1 MHNKKNNNKS
11 NTFIQG
17 LRPFSRSIPK
27 GLKKLLKKG
36 SYNFSNIVDN
46 WNKMIGKDISSV
58 CYPNTIKIGK
68 EMNNGTLILN
78 VIHGNE
84 LTVEYG
90 KQEIIDKINSFFG
103 FKLIKEIKESNPSE
117 IEKKRYRTGKQAYK
131 SDVPEIQKALDDSY
145 GGSTLKVIKPVKKRN
160 GGLATKGQGRAFI
173 KGKR

>member
-1 MHNKKNNNKS
+1 MHNKKDNNKS

-17 LRPFSRSIPK
+17 LRPFSKSLPQ

-46 WNKMIGKDISSV
+46 WSKMVGKDLSGV
-58 CYPNTIKIGK
+58 CYPRTIKMSK

-90 KQEIIDKINSFFG
+90 KQDIMDKINSFFG
-103 FKLIKEIKESNPSE
+103 FKCIKEVKLKVVQ
-117 IEKKRYRTGKQAYK
+117 EKR
-131 SDVPEIQKALDDSY
+131 
-145 GGSTLKVIKPVKKRN
+145 TLKQNSSLNETKLNYSNKLENINNEGLKKTLTRLIDAYNVKN
-160 GGLATKGQGRAFI
+160 N
-173 KGKR
+173 